1 MSIIKNIK
9 KALGYSATNK
19 LIGKEAEYKLYE
31 MVSDE
36 IASGEKDIG
45 VWTKAYSMAD
55 GNEQV
60 AKAKYIELMVQRY
73 KDSIEAGQE
82 MEEIFKEEE
91 SNNKS
96 SEPKEMKDKTP
107 SPDSVNDGPLITLL
121 VVITVAIFLLTIAF
135 LIGNSQG
142 IY

>member
-9 KALGYSATNK
+9 RALGYSATDK
-19 LIGKEAEYKLYE
+19 LIDKEAEYKLYE

-82 MEEIFKEEE
+82 MEEIFKQEE
-91 SNNKS
+91 SSNKP
-96 SEPKEMKDKTP
+96 SEPKEMKDKAP
-107 SPDSVNDGPLITLL
+107 SPDSDGDEEWLWFLII
-121 VVITVAIFLLTIAF
+121 ITIAISLFAAAF
-135 LIGNSQG
+135 LIGASQG
-142 IY
+142 I